1 MHIQWKWTIP
11 NVLSLIRIAILPL
24 FVVLYLTGTQMDNER
39 MQYVAFVL
47 LVVSGL
53 TDLFDGW
60 IARRF
65 NQMSEIGKLLDP
77 IADKLTQVAVM
88 FCLATQ
94 YKEFLPLLFICMIKE
109 SLQGLGGL
117 IVLSRGAEMRPSR
130 WYGKVSTAVFYIA
143 VATIVLWKDMPSQ
156 LLLALVIL
164 VGLMMLF
171 AFVRY
176 LLLFLSIRKDI
187 VAVPSVEMEGSKEQ

>member
-11 NVLSLIRIAILPL
+11 NVLSLIRIAILPV
-24 FVVLYLTGTQMDNER
+24 FVVLYLTGNQTENEM
-39 MQYVAFVL
+39 MQYIAFGL

-65 NQMSEIGKLLDP
+65 NQMSEVGKLLDP

-117 IVLSRGAEMRPSR
+117 IVLSKGAEMRASK
-130 WYGKVSTAVFYIA
+130 WYGKVSTAVFYVA
-143 VATIVLWKDMPSQ
+143 VAAIVLWKDMPSS
-156 LLLALVIL
+156 LLLGLVIL
-164 VGLMMLF
+164 VGCLMLF

-176 LLLFLSIRKDI
+176 LILFLSIRKD
-187 VAVPSVEMEGSKEQ
+187 VAAVPPAKAEGSND

>member
-11 NVLSLIRIAILPL
+11 NILSLIRIAILPV
-24 FVVLYLTGTQMDNER
+24 FVVLYLTGNQTDNEM
-39 MQYVAFVL
+39 MQYIAFGL

-65 NQMSEIGKLLDP
+65 NQMSEVGKLLDP

-117 IVLSRGAEMRPSR
+117 IVLSKGAQMRASK

-143 VATIVLWKDMPSQ
+143 VAAIVIWKDMPTR
-156 LLLALVIL
+156 LLHVLVLL
-164 VGLMMLF
+164 VGSLMLF

-176 LLLFLSIRKDI
+176 LILFLSIRKT
-187 VAVPSVEMEGSKEQ
+187 VEIEGSND